1 MKCSPFISKWRYRAV
16 LFGTVGIFCIMLW
29 RLYDLHIIESKNSK
43 DAVQSQRQ
51 IVSPISAKRGNI
63 TDARGNILATS
74 RSVIDLGVDPE
85 AIKEKFDRP
94 ETQEKLSKMA
104 HILNLPLSE
113 ILEKCKSEEI
123 ISPSGRIIKRRW
135 KLIAKVE
142 ENVYEEIS
150 ALKIYGITGDR
161 KYVRTYPS
169 EGLAAHVIGFV
180 NKEGVAVDGIEKNAD
195 WYLKGQEG
203 WIQSEKDARRRELAH
218 FRTREVPATDGMN
231 IELSIDIIIQE
242 MANRQLQKIVEEF
255 NPENATIIVS
265 DPATGFILALANYPS
280 FDPNN
285 YNKYPV
291 ANLKN
296 FALSSQIEP
305 GSTFK
310 IVPISA
316 ALNEGLVTQDD
327 TFDCAQPTLTH
338 RGRILKLPPDD
349 HPAGV
354 LSVRQIAEKS
364 SNRGSAQLGAML
376 GEQKL
381 FEYAKM
387 FGYGSKTNIGL
398 SGEINGV
405 LMNPKNWDGLTIT
418 RLPMGHAVAATPLQI
433 HCSMATL
440 ANQGV
445 YMRPQLVKR
454 IFSEKTGKEIVFAPK
469 RLRQV
474 VSPKTASIMCDILTD
489 VTEKGTGKNA
499 LVSGFKVAGKTG
511 TAQKIIDG
519 KYSKK
524 QHVGSFS
531 GFFPSD
537 RPRLVITVIVDDAKR
552 QNGRPAY
559 GSVVAAPAFANIAKE
574 AASYLGIQ
582 TDEEFENIIALKD
595 WE

>member
-1 MKCSPFISKWRYRAV
+1 
-16 LFGTVGIFCIMLW
+16 
-29 RLYDLHIIESKNSK
+29 
-43 DAVQSQRQ
+43 
-51 IVSPISAKRGNI
+51 
-63 TDARGNILATS
+63 
-74 RSVIDLGVDPE
+74 
-85 AIKEKFDRP
+85 
-94 ETQEKLSKMA
+94 
-104 HILNLPLSE
+104 
-113 ILEKCKSEEI
+113 
-123 ISPSGRIIKRRW
+123 
-135 KLIAKVE
+135 
-142 ENVYEEIS
+142 
-150 ALKIYGITGDR
+150 
-161 KYVRTYPS
+161 
-169 EGLAAHVIGFV
+169 
-180 NKEGVAVDGIEKNAD
+180 
-195 WYLKGQEG
+195 
-203 WIQSEKDARRRELAH
+203 
-218 FRTREVPATDGMN
+218 
-231 IELSIDIIIQE
+231 

-511 TAQKIIDG
+511 TAQKIING

>member
-1 MKCSPFISKWRYRAV
+1 MPSFLKLSILFCAILTSGALGKSFFMRECSNIAKEMKRAESEIRILNRENDFWDAEIAKMQAPSSLRAKAGSMLAPPAAESRACLRNHRNFAKRRKSPKTSALAQSRRAAQNIQNRKEMKCSPFISKWRYRAV

-445 YMRPQLVKR
+445 YMRPQLIKR
-454 IFSEKTGKEIVFAPK
+454 IFSEKTG
-469 RLRQV
+469 
-474 VSPKTASIMCDILTD
+474 
-489 VTEKGTGKNA
+489 NA
-499 LVSGFKVAGKTG
+499 
-511 TAQKIIDG
+511 
-519 KYSKK
+519 
-524 QHVGSFS
+524 
-531 GFFPSD
+531 
-537 RPRLVITVIVDDAKR
+537 
-552 QNGRPAY
+552 
-559 GSVVAAPAFANIAKE
+559 
-574 AASYLGIQ
+574 
-582 TDEEFENIIALKD
+582 
-595 WE
+595 